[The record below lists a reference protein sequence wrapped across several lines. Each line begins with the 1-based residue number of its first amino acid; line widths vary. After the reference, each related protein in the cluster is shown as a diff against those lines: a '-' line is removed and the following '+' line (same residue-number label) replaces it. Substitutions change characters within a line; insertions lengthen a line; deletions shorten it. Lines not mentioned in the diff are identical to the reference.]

1 MPTETTVRAQQL
13 QPGAPDEAD
22 YRAFCSALSESAR
35 GRAFLAEYARRN
47 RNADTRPLL
56 TAIER
61 LQVSLAADPAAPAE
75 VLVKQKLR
83 ALLDDIT
90 AAQNEIEAS
99 VMAIRT
105 AKLADL
111 IAMVEQRL
119 VEIMASAVTGSMTN
133 PMTCAVPREPLQ
145 QAPPDIPAEEAR
157 THLAVVPPS
166 DQPELPIPSPAV
178 AQPPPIAL
186 VRAEKTMAEVA
197 FAEPRPAFPEDEARP
212 APAAAAPIAGNSK
225 ASAPTDPFAA
235 INSLSE
241 EERLALFT

>member
-1 MPTETTVRAQQL
+1 MPSETTARAQQL

-22 YRAFCSALSESAR
+22 YHAFCTALSESAR
-35 GRAFLAEYARRN
+35 GRAFLTEYARRN
-47 RNADTRPLL
+47 RNTDTRPLL

-61 LQVSLAADPAAPAE
+61 LQVSLAVDPAAPAE

-111 IAMVEQRL
+111 VAMVEQRL
-119 VEIMASAVTGSMTN
+119 VEVMTPAVNN
-133 PMTCAVPREPLQ
+133 PAPRAPFPPLSQ
-145 QAPPDIPAEEAR
+145 EEPAEETR
-157 THLAVVPPS
+157 SRLAVVPPS

-178 AQPPPIAL
+178 AQPPSIAL
-186 VRAEKTMAEVA
+186 VQTEAIMAEIA
-197 FAEPRPAFPEDEARP
+197 FAEPRPSLVNESKAAPPASTP
-212 APAAAAPIAGNSK
+212 APPAPQK
-225 ASAPTDPFAA
+225 ASIP
-235 INSLSE
+235 
-241 EERLALFT
+241 

>member
-1 MPTETTVRAQQL
+1 MPTDTARAQQL

-22 YRAFCSALSESAR
+22 YHAFCAALSESAR

-61 LQVSLAADPAAPAE
+61 LQISLATDPAAPAE

-83 ALLDDIT
+83 ALLDDIDT
-90 AAQNEIEAS
+90 AQNEIEAS

-119 VEIMASAVTGSMTN
+119 VEIMTRVMSN
-133 PMTCAVPREPLQ
+133 PGPREPL
-145 QAPPDIPAEEAR
+145 PPSPPEEPAEEAR
-157 THLAVVPPS
+157 ARLAVVPPS

-178 AQPPPIAL
+178 AQMPPITL
-186 VRAEKTMAEVA
+186 VRTDIVMAEVT
-197 FAEPRPAFPEDEARP
+197 FAEPQPAPVNEPKVA
-212 APAAAAPIAGNSK
+212 APAAVPVPPAPLK
-225 ASAPTDPFAA
+225 ASTPTDPLAA
-235 INSLSE
+235 IKMLSE

>member
-1 MPTETTVRAQQL
+1 MPTDTTARAQQL

-22 YRAFCSALSESAR
+22 YHAFCTALSESAR

-56 TAIER
+56 SAIER
-61 LQVSLAADPAAPAE
+61 LQVSLVADPAAPAE

-90 AAQNEIEAS
+90 TAQNEIEAS

-111 IAMVEQRL
+111 IAMVELRL
-119 VEIMASAVTGSMTN
+119 VEIMAPAMSS
-133 PMTCAVPREPLQ
+133 AVPREPLPQ
-145 QAPPDIPAEEAR
+145 PDARAEEPRAR
-157 THLAVVPPS
+157 LAVVPPP
-166 DQPELPIPSPAV
+166 DQPELPIPSPPV
-178 AQPPPIAL
+178 AQQPPIAL
-186 VRAEKTMAEVA
+186 VRAETAMAEVT
-197 FAEPRPAFPEDEARP
+197 FAEPQPAFPANEARP
-212 APAAAAPIAGNSK
+212 DPPAAGPVTGDPLK
-225 ASAPTDPFAA
+225 ASTPTDPLAA

-241 EERLALFT
+241 EERIALFT

>member
-1 MPTETTVRAQQL
+1 MPTDTTARAQQL

-22 YRAFCSALSESAR
+22 YHAFCTALSESAR

-61 LQVSLAADPAAPAE
+61 LQISLAADPAAPAE

-90 AAQNEIEAS
+90 TAQNEIEAS

-119 VEIMASAVTGSMTN
+119 VEIMARRHDQPCAARAIAAVTAGRACRRGARPPRCGAAFGS
-133 PMTCAVPREPLQ
+133 
-145 QAPPDIPAEEAR
+145 AR
-157 THLAVVPPS
+157 TADPLAGC
-166 DQPELPIPSPAV
+166 
-178 AQPPPIAL
+178 
-186 VRAEKTMAEVA
+186 R
-197 FAEPRPAFPEDEARP
+197 
-212 APAAAAPIAGNSK
+212 AAAADRAGSDRNGHGGSCLRR
-225 ASAPTDPFAA
+225 ASTCC
-235 INSLSE
+235 
-241 EERLALFT
+241 R

>member
-1 MPTETTVRAQQL
+1 MPTDTTARAQQL
-13 QPGAPDEAD
+13 QPDAPDDAD
-22 YRAFCSALSESAR
+22 YHAFCTALSESAR

-47 RNADTRPLL
+47 RNTDTRPLL
-56 TAIER
+56 SAIER
-61 LQVSLAADPAAPAE
+61 LQISLAADPATPAE

-83 ALLDDIT
+83 ALLDDINT
-90 AAQNEIEAS
+90 AQNEIEAS

-119 VEIMASAVTGSMTN
+119 VEIMAPAMSSPA
-133 PMTCAVPREPLQ
+133 PREPL
-145 QAPPDIPAEEAR
+145 PPPPPEEAAEEAR

-186 VRAEKTMAEVA
+186 VRIETAMAEVA
-197 FAEPRPAFPEDEARP
+197 FAEPQPEPMEPKA
-212 APAAAAPIAGNSK
+212 APPAAAPIPPVPLK
-225 ASAPTDPFAA
+225 APMPADPLAA
-235 INSLSE
+235 IKMLSE

>member
-1 MPTETTVRAQQL
+1 MPTDTARAQQL

-22 YRAFCSALSESAR
+22 YHAFCAALSESAR

-61 LQVSLAADPAAPAE
+61 LQISLATDPAAPAE

-83 ALLDDIT
+83 ALLDDINT
-90 AAQNEIEAS
+90 AQNEIEAS

-119 VEIMASAVTGSMTN
+119 VEIMTRVVSPA
-133 PMTCAVPREPLQ
+133 PREPL
-145 QAPPDIPAEEAR
+145 PPSPPEEPAEEAR
-157 THLAVVPPS
+157 ARLAVVPPP

-178 AQPPPIAL
+178 PQPPPIAL
-186 VRAEKTMAEVA
+186 VRTDVIMAEVT
-197 FAEPRPAFPEDEARP
+197 FAEPQP
-212 APAAAAPIAGNSK
+212 APMNELEVAPPAAVPVPPAPLK
-225 ASAPTDPFAA
+225 APMPTDPLAA
-235 INSLSE
+235 IKMLSE

>member
-1 MPTETTVRAQQL
+1 MPTETTARAQQL

-22 YRAFCSALSESAR
+22 YHAFCTALSESAR

-61 LQVSLAADPAAPAE
+61 LQTSLATDTAAPAE

-83 ALLDDIT
+83 ALLDDIG

-99 VMAIRT
+99 IMAIRT

-119 VEIMASAVTGSMTN
+119 AEIMAPEVRTTAPQELVPQTALQEESA
-133 PMTCAVPREPLQ
+133 E
-145 QAPPDIPAEEAR
+145 DAR
-157 THLAVVPPS
+157 ARLAVVPPS
-166 DQPELPIPSPAV
+166 DQPELPIPSPASV
-178 AQPPPIAL
+178 QPPPISL
-186 VRAEKTMAEVA
+186 VRTETVMADVA
-197 FAEPRPAFPEDEARP
+197 FAEPQPMTQPVEKGLPAEPEAGQAREQT
-212 APAAAAPIAGNSK
+212 PAADPL
-225 ASAPTDPFAA
+225 ASIMA
-235 INSLSE
+235 LSE
-241 EERLALFT
+241 EERLAMFT

>member
-83 ALLDDIT
+83 ALLDDIA

-119 VEIMASAVTGSMTN
+119 VEIMASAMTT
-133 PMTCAVPREPLQ
+133 PAPPEPLPQ
-145 QAPPDIPAEEAR
+145 PPGAPAEETR
-157 THLAVVPPS
+157 THLAVVPPP

-186 VRAEKTMAEVA
+186 VRADTAMAEVI
-197 FAEPRPAFPEDEARP
+197 FAEPRPILPANEARP
-212 APAAAAPIAGNSK
+212 DPPAAGPIAGNPSK
-225 ASAPTDPFAA
+225 ASTPTDPLAA

>member
-1 MPTETTVRAQQL
+1 MPTDTARAQQL
-13 QPGAPDEAD
+13 QSGAPDEAD
-22 YRAFCSALSESAR
+22 YHAFCAALSESGR

-61 LQVSLAADPAAPAE
+61 LQISLATDPAAPAE

-83 ALLDDIT
+83 ALLDDINT
-90 AAQNEIEAS
+90 AQNEIEAS

-119 VEIMASAVTGSMTN
+119 VEIMTRVVSPA
-133 PMTCAVPREPLQ
+133 PREPL
-145 QAPPDIPAEEAR
+145 PPSPPEEPAEEAR
-157 THLAVVPPS
+157 ARLAVVPPP

-178 AQPPPIAL
+178 GQPPPIAL
-186 VRAEKTMAEVA
+186 VRTDMIMAEVT
-197 FAEPRPAFPEDEARP
+197 FAEPQPTPVNEPKADPPAAVPVPP
-212 APAAAAPIAGNSK
+212 APLKAPM
-225 ASAPTDPFAA
+225 PTDPLAA
-235 INSLSE
+235 IKMLSE

>member
-22 YRAFCSALSESAR
+22 YHAFCTALSESAR

-56 TAIER
+56 SAIER
-61 LQVSLAADPAAPAE
+61 LQISLVADPAAPAE

-83 ALLDDIT
+83 ALLDDINS
-90 AAQNEIEAS
+90 AQNEIEAS

-111 IAMVEQRL
+111 IAMVEHRL
-119 VEIMASAVTGSMTN
+119 VEIMAPAMSSPATH
-133 PMTCAVPREPLQ
+133 EPL
-145 QAPPDIPAEEAR
+145 PPSPPEEPAEEAR
-157 THLAVVPPS
+157 ARLAVVPPS
-166 DQPELPIPSPAV
+166 DQPELPIPSPDV

-186 VRAEKTMAEVA
+186 VRTETAIAEVA
-197 FAEPRPAFPEDEARP
+197 FVEPQPAVPVNDPKAARATAV
-212 APAAAAPIAGNSK
+212 APVPLK
-225 ASAPTDPFAA
+225 TPMPTDPLAA
-235 INSLSE
+235 IKMLSE

>member
-13 QPGAPDEAD
+13 HPGAPDEAD
-22 YRAFCSALSESAR
+22 YHAFCTALSESAR

-61 LQVSLAADPAAPAE
+61 MQISLAVDPATPAE

-90 AAQNEIEAS
+90 TAQNEIEAS
-99 VMAIRT
+99 LMAIRT

-111 IAMVEQRL
+111 IALIEQRL
-119 VEIMASAVTGSMTN
+119 VVIMTQPTGN
-133 PMTCAVPREPLQ
+133 PAPVEPLPP
-145 QAPPDIPAEEAR
+145 APPEEPAEEAR
-157 THLAVVPPS
+157 AHLAVVPPS
-166 DQPELPIPSPAV
+166 DQPELPIPSPAG

-186 VRAEKTMAEVA
+186 VRTEVTIEEVA
-197 FAEPRPAFPEDEARP
+197 FAAPQPALPVNEPKAAP
-212 APAAAAPIAGNSK
+212 PAAVPPVPSK
-225 ASAPTDPFAA
+225 TPVPADPLAE
-235 INSLSE
+235 IKMLSE

>member
-1 MPTETTVRAQQL
+1 MPTDTARAQQL

-22 YRAFCSALSESAR
+22 YHAFCTALSESAR

-56 TAIER
+56 SAIER
-61 LQVSLAADPAAPAE
+61 LQTSLAADPAAPAE

-90 AAQNEIEAS
+90 TAQNEIEAS

-119 VEIMASAVTGSMTN
+119 VEIMAPAMID
-133 PMTCAVPREPLQ
+133 PAPRVPLPPPPIEEPV
-145 QAPPDIPAEEAR
+145 EEAR
-157 THLAVVPPS
+157 ARLAVVPPS
-166 DQPELPIPSPAV
+166 DQPELPIPSPAL

-186 VRAEKTMAEVA
+186 VRTEPIIAEVA
-197 FAEPRPAFPEDEARP
+197 FAEPQPAPPVSEP
-212 APAAAAPIAGNSK
+212 KPTPPAAA
-225 ASAPTDPFAA
+225 SAPPVPLQTSTPADPLAA
-235 INSLSE
+235 IKMLSE
-241 EERLALFT
+241 EERIALFT

>member
-1 MPTETTVRAQQL
+1 MPTDTARAQQL

-22 YRAFCSALSESAR
+22 YHAFCAALSESAR

-61 LQVSLAADPAAPAE
+61 LQISLATDPAAPAE

-83 ALLDDIT
+83 ALLDDINT
-90 AAQNEIEAS
+90 AQNEIEAS

-119 VEIMASAVTGSMTN
+119 VEIMTRAVSN
-133 PMTCAVPREPLQ
+133 PAPREPL
-145 QAPPDIPAEEAR
+145 PPSPPEEPPEEAR
-157 THLAVVPPS
+157 ARLAVVPPP

-178 AQPPPIAL
+178 GQPPPIAL
-186 VRAEKTMAEVA
+186 VRTDMIMAEVTV
-197 FAEPRPAFPEDEARP
+197 AEPQAAPRVAPPAAVPVPP
-212 APAAAAPIAGNSK
+212 APLKAPM
-225 ASAPTDPFAA
+225 PTDPLAA
-235 INSLSE
+235 IKMLSE

>member
-1 MPTETTVRAQQL
+1 MPTDTTARAQQL
-13 QPGAPDEAD
+13 QPGAPDDAD
-22 YRAFCSALSESAR
+22 YHAFCTALSESAR

-47 RNADTRPLL
+47 RNTDTRPLL
-56 TAIER
+56 SAIER
-61 LQVSLAADPAAPAE
+61 LQISLASDPATPAE

-83 ALLDDIT
+83 ALLDDINT
-90 AAQNEIEAS
+90 AQDEIEAS

-119 VEIMASAVTGSMTN
+119 VEIMAPAMSSPT
-133 PMTCAVPREPLQ
+133 PREPL
-145 QAPPDIPAEEAR
+145 PPPPPEEAAEEAR

-186 VRAEKTMAEVA
+186 VRIETAMAEVA
-197 FAEPRPAFPEDEARP
+197 FAEPQPEPMEPKA
-212 APAAAAPIAGNSK
+212 APPAAAPIPPVPLK
-225 ASAPTDPFAA
+225 APMPADPLAA
-235 INSLSE
+235 IKMLSE

>member
-1 MPTETTVRAQQL
+1 MPTDTTARAQQL
-13 QPGAPDEAD
+13 QPGAPDDAD
-22 YRAFCSALSESAR
+22 YHAFCTALSESAR

-47 RNADTRPLL
+47 RNTDTRPLL
-56 TAIER
+56 SAIER
-61 LQVSLAADPAAPAE
+61 LQISLAADPATPAE

-83 ALLDDIT
+83 ALLDDINT
-90 AAQNEIEAS
+90 AQDEIEAS

-119 VEIMASAVTGSMTN
+119 VEIMAPAMSSPA
-133 PMTCAVPREPLQ
+133 PREPL
-145 QAPPDIPAEEAR
+145 PPPPPEEAAEEAR

-186 VRAEKTMAEVA
+186 VRIETAMAEVA
-197 FAEPRPAFPEDEARP
+197 FAEPQPEPMEPKA
-212 APAAAAPIAGNSK
+212 APPAAAPIPPVPLK
-225 ASAPTDPFAA
+225 APMPADPLAA
-235 INSLSE
+235 IKMLSE

>member
-13 QPGAPDEAD
+13 QPGADEAD

-111 IAMVEQRL
+111 IAMVEHRL
-119 VEIMASAVTGSMTN
+119 VEIMASAMTSTVSG
-133 PMTCAVPREPLQ
+133 PLPREPLP
-145 QAPPDIPAEEAR
+145 QAPPDAPAEEAR

-178 AQPPPIAL
+178 AQPPPIVL
-186 VRAEKTMAEVA
+186 VRAETTMAEVT
-197 FAEPRPAFPEDEARP
+197 FANEAKAASPAARASAVNPSKAP
-212 APAAAAPIAGNSK
+212 APA
-225 ASAPTDPFAA
+225 DPLAA

>member
-1 MPTETTVRAQQL
+1 MSTETTVRAQQL

-22 YRAFCSALSESAR
+22 YRGFCSALSESAR

-61 LQVSLAADPAAPAE
+61 LQVSLAADPATPAE
-75 VLVKQKLR
+75 ALVKQKLR

-90 AAQNEIEAS
+90 TAQNEIEAS

-119 VEIMASAVTGSMTN
+119 VDIMASATSS
-133 PMTCAVPREPLQ
+133 PLPREPAPQ
-145 QAPPDIPAEEAR
+145 PPPDVRSEEAR
-157 THLAVVPPS
+157 AHLAVVPPS

-186 VRAEKTMAEVA
+186 VRAETTIAEVTYA
-197 FAEPRPAFPEDEARP
+197 VPWPAIPPDEAKP
-212 APAAAAPIAGNSK
+212 APPAAGPVK
-225 ASAPTDPFAA
+225 TPTLTDPLAA

>member
-1 MPTETTVRAQQL
+1 MPTDTTARAQQL
-13 QPGAPDEAD
+13 QPGAPDDAD
-22 YRAFCSALSESAR
+22 YHAFCTALSESAR

-47 RNADTRPLL
+47 RNTDTRPLL
-56 TAIER
+56 SAIER
-61 LQVSLAADPAAPAE
+61 LQISLASDPATPAE

-83 ALLDDIT
+83 ALLDDINT
-90 AAQNEIEAS
+90 AQDEIEAS

-119 VEIMASAVTGSMTN
+119 VEIMAPATSSPA
-133 PMTCAVPREPLQ
+133 PREPL
-145 QAPPDIPAEEAR
+145 PPPPPEEAAEEAR

-186 VRAEKTMAEVA
+186 VRIETAMAEVA
-197 FAEPRPAFPEDEARP
+197 FAEPQPEPMEPKA
-212 APAAAAPIAGNSK
+212 APPAAAPIPPVPLK
-225 ASAPTDPFAA
+225 APMPADPLAA
-235 INSLSE
+235 IKMLSE

>member
-1 MPTETTVRAQQL
+1 MPTDTTARAQQL
-13 QPGAPDEAD
+13 QPGAPDETD
-22 YRAFCSALSESAR
+22 YHAFCAALSESAR

-47 RNADTRPLL
+47 RNAETRPLL

-61 LQVSLAADPAAPAE
+61 LQISLAADPAAPAE

-83 ALLDDIT
+83 ALLDDINT
-90 AAQNEIEAS
+90 AQNEIEAS

-119 VEIMASAVTGSMTN
+119 VEIMARAMSN
-133 PMTCAVPREPLQ
+133 PAPREPL
-145 QAPPDIPAEEAR
+145 PPSPPEESAEEAR
-157 THLAVVPPS
+157 TRLAVVPPS
-166 DQPELPIPSPAV
+166 DQPELPIPSLAV

-186 VRAEKTMAEVA
+186 VRTDTTMVVEVA
-197 FAEPRPAFPEDEARP
+197 FAESQPVPVHEPKAVP
-212 APAAAAPIAGNSK
+212 PAAAPVPPAPLK
-225 ASAPTDPFAA
+225 APTPTDPLAA
-235 INSLSE
+235 IKMLSE

>member
-1 MPTETTVRAQQL
+1 MPTETTARARQL
-13 QPGAPDEAD
+13 QPGAPDETD
-22 YRAFCSALSESAR
+22 YHAFCTALSESAR

-47 RNADTRPLL
+47 HNADTRPLL

-61 LQVSLAADPAAPAE
+61 LQISLAADTAAPAE
-75 VLVKQKLR
+75 LLVKQKLR
-83 ALLDDIT
+83 ALLEDIT
-90 AAQNEIEAS
+90 TAQNEIEAN

-119 VEIMASAVTGSMTN
+119 VEIMAVAVTS
-133 PMTCAVPREPLQ
+133 PAPRQPLPPS
-145 QAPPDIPAEEAR
+145 PPDTPAEEAR

-166 DQPELPIPSPAV
+166 DQPELPIPSRDA
-178 AQPPPIAL
+178 ARPPPIAL
-186 VRAEKTMAEVA
+186 VRAETGMAEVA
-197 FAEPRPAFPEDEARP
+197 FADAQPAHPANEPRPAPP
-212 APAAAAPIAGNSK
+212 AMEPVAGDR
-225 ASAPTDPFAA
+225 AEAPTPADPLAA

>member
-22 YRAFCSALSESAR
+22 YHAFCSALSESAR

-111 IAMVEQRL
+111 IAMVEHRL
-119 VEIMASAVTGSMTN
+119 VEIMASAMTSTVSG
-133 PMTCAVPREPLQ
+133 PLPREPLP
-145 QAPPDIPAEEAR
+145 QAPPDTPAEESR

-178 AQPPPIAL
+178 AQPPPIVL
-186 VRAEKTMAEVA
+186 VRAETTMAEVT
-197 FAEPRPAFPEDEARP
+197 FAELRPTFPATEAKL
-212 APAAAAPIAGNSK
+212 ASPAARANTDNPSK
-225 ASAPTDPFAA
+225 ASAPTDPLAA